1 MGKSNRRQDKYEHF
15 TKMIRPMMLTDA
27 WKALSPTAQALYP
40 WIKFE
45 WKGEKANNN
54 GKISLSVRQAADCL
68 GVTKDTAARAF
79 QDLQAKGFLVVTEAA
94 SLGVHG
100 HGKCFKYEI
109 TEIARPPNRV
119 GSRLYKSWSQGNDFE
134 VVKAVA
140 ANPTGRR
147 VKSLHSVADGP
158 IIDFRTIRSSLS

>member
-1 MGKSNRRQDKYEHF
+1 MGRSKSRFDKRDHF
-15 TKMIRPMMLTDA
+15 TVMKRVLMNTQA
-27 WKALSPTAQALYP
+27 WKSLSSTAQALYP
-40 WIKFE
+40 WIKLE
-45 WKGEKANNN
+45 WKGPKANNN
-54 GKISLSVRQAADCL
+54 GKVSLSVRHAAERL
-68 GVTKDTAARAF
+68 GVSKDTAARAF

-109 TEIARPPNRV
+109 TEIALPQNRQ
-119 GSRLYKSWSQGNDFE
+119 GRCLYESWSEGNDFE